1 MTFTSKQRSN
11 LRSMASTMQPVM
23 QIGKGGVT
31 ENLLNSLSEALEARE
46 LIKVTIF
53 DSAEYSADEI
63 AQTVAE
69 NLHAEVVTVI
79 GKKAVFYRRSSRK
92 DFKHIV
98 F

>member
-1 MTFTSKQRSN
+1 MFTSKERSR
-11 LRSMASTMQPVM
+11 LRSLASTVQPVM

-31 ENLLNSLSEALEARE
+31 DNLINSLSEALEARE

-53 DSAEYSADEI
+53 DSAEAD
-63 AQTVAE
+63 ADTVAQ
-69 NLHAEVVTVI
+69 NVADLLNAEVVTVI

-92 DFKHIV
+92 DFHHIV

>member
-1 MTFTSKQRSN
+1 MFTSKQRSN
-11 LRSMASTMQPVM
+11 LRAMASTMQPVM

-31 ENLLNSLSEALEARE
+31 DNLINSLSEALEARE

-53 DSAEYSADEI
+53 DSAEEDADTI
-63 AQTVAE
+63 AQNVAD
-69 NLHAEVVTVI
+69 LLRAEVVTVI

-92 DFKHIV
+92 DFNHIS